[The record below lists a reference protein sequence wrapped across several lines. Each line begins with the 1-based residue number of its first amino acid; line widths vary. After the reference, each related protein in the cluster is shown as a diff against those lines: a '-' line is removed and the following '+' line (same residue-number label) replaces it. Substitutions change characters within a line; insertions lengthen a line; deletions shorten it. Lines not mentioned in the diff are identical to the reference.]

1 MNYYTLDKYET
12 VKEKKSHIVKQLL
25 VVTAICAGVSIILL
39 IILELLVALF
49 ISFAFTMLAFGFYI
63 SMWYPV
69 HRRKCPRCN
78 SKMKL
83 FNDGEHEILFYCEDC
98 KVKIK
103 TGRTERELLDP
114 GPPA

>member
-1 MNYYTLDKYET
+1 MNYDALNKYQT

-25 VVTAICAGVSIILL
+25 VVTTICAGISIILL

-49 ISFAFTMLAFGFYI
+49 ISFAFTVLTFGFYI
-63 SMWYPV
+63 SIWYPV
-69 HRRKCPRCN
+69 HTRKCPRCN

-83 FNDGEHEILFYCEDC
+83 FNDGKHEILFYCEDC

-103 TGRTERELLDP
+103 TEWTERELRDQ